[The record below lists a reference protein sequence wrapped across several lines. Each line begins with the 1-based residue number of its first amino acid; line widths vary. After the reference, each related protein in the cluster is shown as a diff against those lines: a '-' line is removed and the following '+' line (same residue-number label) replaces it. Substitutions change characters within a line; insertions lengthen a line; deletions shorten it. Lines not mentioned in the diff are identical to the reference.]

1 MKILKFKKISN
12 DKYKLYLDNNE
23 EVILYEDV
31 IIKNNLLLK
40 KEIDAKGLCKISN
53 ENIYMEALTKAI
65 NYISIRMRSKK
76 EIEDYLK
83 KNNVDKKS
91 IDKIIMTLM
100 KKGYI
105 NDVSFTKSY
114 INDQLLLTNYGP
126 YKIKNNLIKLGI
138 TTDIIDDEINKI
150 DKNIIK
156 DRIKKIIEKQLKI
169 KKGSSNMIKIKLL
182 NYMSNLGYD
191 KSDILVVLSSFY
203 IKTDKNILEKEY
215 SKLYNKYSK
224 KYDKEKLEYFIIQKL
239 YSKGY
244 TKEEILSIKKSA

>member
-83 KNNVDKKS
+83 KNNVDEKS

-105 NDVSFTKSY
+105 HDVSFTKSY